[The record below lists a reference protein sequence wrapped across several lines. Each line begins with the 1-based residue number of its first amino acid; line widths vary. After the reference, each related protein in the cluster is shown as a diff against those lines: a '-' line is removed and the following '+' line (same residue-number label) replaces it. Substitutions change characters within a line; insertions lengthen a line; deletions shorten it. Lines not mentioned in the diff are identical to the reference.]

1 MTTTT
6 ALSPYPFRPIK
17 SFLAYAVGE
26 EAVEL
31 KPEWAGVFTPP
42 TAVILQFPT
51 PARKDA
57 A

>member
-6 ALSPYPFRPIK
+6 PLTPYPVRPIK

-26 EAVEL
+26 ERIEVR
-31 KPEWAGVFTPP
+31 PEWAGVFAPA

>member
-6 ALSPYPFRPIK
+6 PLTPYPFRPIK

-26 EAVEL
+26 ERREV
-31 KPEWAGVFTPP
+31 KPEWAGVFTPS
-42 TAVILQFPT
+42 TATAI
-51 PARKDA
+51 RKQA